1 MPYCESVAPTRSTC
15 KKNPYLK
22 YLNAGTNTLAHFN
35 KNAGVHAGKTR
46 VDGAESQNIQPADE
60 ERGEVLGEKVAGG
73 GEKEASHGGNGEKLL
88 QGCLL
93 DEASFENVENVI
105 EDTKVHKGGQDQHQ
119 HPAQSLSDVDEGL
132 TAEEEDVPFAVY
144 SPRSHCQMQSSCSP
158 SGSSRSVSRASAV
171 SRTDGAS
178 SGLSSLLSRRHSRAQ
193 KSLALASLGGIDLS
207 VDVVEEGDGDED
219 EDAAVEMRG
228 HRASPLRM
236 SKRFMK
242 EEEVLGDEW
251 RQKRA
256 AEMVYLEECERNRI
270 LPLSSCIQ
278 SVLRPCTSSIASS
291 TRVLGKHGQAEGGV
305 RAGEGIQRSKQW
317 EHKEVKEKKE
327 VLVSVRHY
335 GMSSSAITPLIAWLA
350 WRAGPGFD
358 RMSGGERL
366 EALPTAASKACGQ
379 TVRLD
384 LSGNALR
391 AHDSEE
397 LMARL
402 GICLYLSPAT
412 DAGGG
417 SIISELDLSRNDV
430 GEHIH
435 LLFPD
440 LQPALLQTHA
450 LTVLILSDVKMS
462 DACSGAL
469 RQALRENGSLTH
481 LDVSTN
487 RLGART
493 GSVLAQ
499 ALSSPHD
506 SPLTILNVKWN
517 LGCVTQGLC
526 DAIGHPSC
534 SLTSL
539 DLSYNALRETG
550 AVAIAHALR
559 RSEGRGK
566 LRELNISHAHITGVF
581 VCMCIRSCACFAR
594 DSMCLRV
601 RVCAC
606 VFRACVC
613 LCMCMCG

>member
-1 MPYCESVAPTRSTC
+1 MPYCASVAPTRSTC
-15 KKNPYLK
+15 KKNPFIK
-22 YLNAGTNTLAHFN
+22 HLNARTKTLPHLN
-35 KNAGVHAGKTR
+35 KNAGVHAGKMCI
-46 VDGAESQNIQPADE
+46 DGAECQNIQPADE
-60 ERGEVLGEKVAGG
+60 ERGEVLGEGVAGG
-73 GEKEASHGGNGEKLL
+73 GEKEASNGGNGEKLL

-93 DEASFENVENVI
+93 DEASSENVENVI
-105 EDTKVHKGGQDQHQ
+105 EDRKVHKGGQDQHEHQ
-119 HPAQSLSDVDEGL
+119 AQSLSDVDEGL
-132 TAEEEDVPFAVY
+132 MAEEEDVPFAVY
-144 SPRSHCQMQSSCSP
+144 SPRSHCCSP
-158 SGSSRSVSRASAV
+158 SGSSRLVPRASAV
-171 SRTDGAS
+171 SLTDGAS
-178 SGLSSLLSRRHSRAQ
+178 SGLSSVWSRRHSRAQ
-193 KSLALASLGGIDLS
+193 KSLSL
-207 VDVVEEGDGDED
+207 

-278 SVLRPCTSSIASS
+278 SVLRPCTSSS
-291 TRVLGKHGQAEGGV
+291 TRVLGKHGQPEGGV
-305 RAGEGIQRSKQW
+305 RVGEGIQRSKQC
-317 EHKEVKEKKE
+317 EHKEEKEKKE

-358 RMSGGERL
+358 RMSGRERL
-366 EALPTAASKACGQ
+366 EALPTAASKVCGQ

-384 LSGNALR
+384 LSGNAL

-506 SPLTILNVKWN
+506 SPLTTLNVKWN